1 MTSPAVVLI
10 DNSATTGE
18 INIAWNDSLED
29 GNWYSYRVY
38 IREVGVTEW
47 TLLQERF
54 DLLVNYDYDTFAFA
68 VGIQNEIAVVE
79 VTQVLIGDLVEGV
92 FTSSQL
98 VTPGAVAG
106 AGYFLVDPDDSNNN
120 FFLEHVTSDSWNDQ
134 YETGTFVLINR
145 GRKLDYGTHIG
156 QAGTL
161 GVLLAPT
168 STRTVRSQLNELL
181 SLRQS
186 GSRVTFIRSPFGDL
200 LRTSITDVQHSR
212 IAAGSD
218 DYMTATISWVEVT

>member
-29 GNWYSYRVY
+29 VNWYSYRVY

-98 VTPGAVAG
+98 VTPSVI
-106 AGYFLVDPDDSNNN
+106 AGYFMVDPENAANN
-120 FFLEHVTSDSWNDQ
+120 FFLDHVTSDTWNDE

-145 GRKLDYGTHIG
+145 GRKLDYGTHVG
-156 QAGTL
+156 RSGTL
-161 GVLLAPT
+161 GVLLVPT
-168 STRTVRSQLNELL
+168 ATRTVRSQLNELL

-186 GSRVTFIRSPFGDL
+186 GSRVTFIRNPFGDFI
-200 LRTSITDVQHSR
+200 RTSITDVRHSR
-212 IAAGSD
+212 VAAGSD
-218 DYMTATISWVEVT
+218 DYMTATINWTEVT